1 MEGSGNRA
9 RRNEWAKPIKDSLF
23 YCSIQSSDTYAI
35 FDFILYKGLSKSR
48 YASSKIAEEPKG
60 ASKYIMDQEQEPN
73 SEELFP
79 KVKRKA
85 VENPSASNQ
94 FAQAELN
101 LLAKLIGTDA
111 LAAIHQESSK
121 EAIRINLFDHE
132 EQIQE
137 EKPDPVK

>member
-1 MEGSGNRA
+1 
-9 RRNEWAKPIKDSLF
+9 
-23 YCSIQSSDTYAI
+23 
-35 FDFILYKGLSKSR
+35 
-48 YASSKIAEEPKG
+48 
-60 ASKYIMDQEQEPN
+60 MDQEQEPN

-137 EKPDPVK
+137 EKPDPVKWVHWIFAY